1 MNSFYK
7 VRFKPT
13 MLKENPQARSM
24 NESDVS
30 MFFKEVTA
38 DGTDKLSFDKKNNRL
53 LKITLV

>member
-1 MNSFYK
+1 MEY
-7 VRFKPT
+7 
-13 MLKENPQARSM
+13 L

-53 LKITLV
+53 KKVENYFTVTIK